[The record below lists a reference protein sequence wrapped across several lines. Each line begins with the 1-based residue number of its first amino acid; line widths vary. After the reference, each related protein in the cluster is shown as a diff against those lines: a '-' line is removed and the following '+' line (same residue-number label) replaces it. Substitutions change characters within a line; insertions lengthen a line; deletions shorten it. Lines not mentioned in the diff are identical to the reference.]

1 MSENSYSDVDCL
13 FSNGR
18 TPRILVVARAV
29 CEQARKRPA
38 RASQRVVRAEARCCQ
53 RGAACES
60 ATPIVRALT
69 RVPSHY
75 APTECARGRIG
86 QSGVLA
92 HAKWDGISP
101 STAHSTTPRRTLLSI
116 PFSYRFSLLLLLLLR
131 GVVLFLLFLSLF
143 LSSTS
148 SSSSSSGRT
157 LSTADAVLPGGGR
170 NGKAPSFEGQL

>member
-1 MSENSYSDVDCL
+1 MCFSVSENSYSDVDCL

-101 STAHSTTPRRTLLSI
+101 STAHSTHRAH
-116 PFSYRFSLLLLLLLR
+116 
-131 GVVLFLLFLSLF
+131 VVVDSLF
-143 LSSTS
+143 VSVFAAAAAAAA
-148 SSSSSSGRT
+148 RCRF
-157 LSTADAVLPGGGR
+157 VLALPVSL
-170 NGKAPSFEGQL
+170 PLFYFFFFFFFGQDTFNR